1 MNCQQKVIVV
11 IKPKPK
17 ENKET
22 RMFPKKCQIEEKNK
36 LLCDIPEYRFK
47 ANYKIPHTNRKKSD
61 NS

>member
-1 MNCQQKVIVV
+1 
-11 IKPKPK
+11 
-17 ENKET
+17 
-22 RMFPKKCQIEEKNK
+22 MFPKKCQIEEKNK